1 MITSASMILLQLRI
15 VLLASPAAQCYDKP
29 IFILRKN
36 TEQMT
41 DSNQFDFAALQA
53 IITTE
58 DVKIHG
64 SELHGVL
71 TGLIC
76 AGYRFENDDYL
87 SMLNDMFNNGE
98 AFPNKLR
105 MTVKLLFGQVWQNIL
120 DDSFSF
126 NLLLPDDD
134 DSLAE
139 RGHAL
144 GAWVQGFNLGFG
156 LQQKKTAPLS
166 EDVKEVLN
174 DFSDIA
180 NLSDEIDEDETTEQ
194 AYYEIAEYVRISALL
209 CFTEL
214 GTPPEGK
221 DKSETIH

>member
-1 MITSASMILLQLRI
+1 
-15 VLLASPAAQCYDKP
+15 
-29 IFILRKN
+29 
-36 TEQMT
+36 MT
-41 DSNQFDFAALQA
+41 DNNPLDFASVQA

-76 AGYRFENDDYL
+76 AGYHFENIDYL
-87 SMLNDMFNNGE
+87 AMLNDMLNNGE
-98 AFPNKLR
+98 PLPSQLR
-105 MTVKLLFGQVWQNIL
+105 MTVKLMFGQVWQDIL
-120 DDSFSF
+120 DDSYSF

-134 DSLAE
+134 DSLVE

-156 LQQKKTAPLS
+156 LQQNKSTQFS
-166 EDVKEVLN
+166 DDVKEVLG
-174 DFSDIA
+174 DFAEIA
-180 NLSDEIDEDETTEQ
+180 NLSDEIEEDETTEQ
-194 AYYEIAEYVRISALL
+194 AYFEISEYVRISALL

-221 DKSETIH
+221 TKEETIH